1 MLYKKGMLLIGLCFI
16 LLLSACSGESTREMI
31 YEHLEEAVKLEDNF
45 AKQQEDIN
53 QLEQQEQELYA
64 QIIDLQMNEMDKIK
78 ELSQQAIGIIEERK
92 EKMNLEKES
101 IDASKEEFTKI
112 ENLIEELDEE
122 ALKEKAQE
130 MYDVMNNRYQTYDQL
145 HQAYMNSLELEKELY
160 ELLQD
165 ENVTQEQLST
175 HIENINKTY
184 EEVISKNDQFNA
196 ETVAYNDLKKE
207 FYEMAELDVTY

>member
-1 MLYKKGMLLIGLCFI
+1 MLLIGLCFI
-16 LLLSACSGESTREMI
+16 LLLSACSGESTIEMI
-31 YEHLEEAVKLEDNF
+31 YEHLEEAVKLEENF

-112 ENLIEELDEE
+112 ENLIEELDEA

-130 MYDVMNNRYQTYDQL
+130 MYDVMSNRYQTYDQL

-184 EEVISKNDQFNA
+184 EEVISENDQFNA

>member
-1 MLYKKGMLLIGLCFI
+1 MLLIGLCFI
-16 LLLSACSGESTREMI
+16 LLLSACSGESTIEMI

-112 ENLIEELDEE
+112 ENLIEELDEA

-130 MYDVMNNRYQTYDQL
+130 MYDVMSNRYQTYDQL

-184 EEVISKNDQFNA
+184 EEVISENDQFNA